1 MINNSLTYLQS
12 LPFSPEMGNIEQ
24 NMVLKE
30 KQITGL
36 YISEA
41 SPWPYCCRYPAAL
54 ALMISPV
61 SLEVLMHISNLIFY
75 PVGTVTGV
83 PATAM

>member
-1 MINNSLTYLQS
+1 
-12 LPFSPEMGNIEQ
+12 MGNIEQ
-24 NMVLKE
+24 NMVTGE
-30 KQITGL
+30 EQTTGL
-36 YISEA
+36 YIFDA
-41 SPWPYCCRYPAAL
+41 SPWPYGCQYPATL

-61 SLEVLMHISNLIFY
+61 SLEVLMHKSYLIFY